1 MGSTRAGEKTIT
13 QIYFDNLTDSF
24 TLRSAHDEVTVV
36 DAFKTCRDHWSTWF
50 VRLPRVWKMFA
61 STSDQCP
68 HGDIAVDAQ
77 PYFPEPLRDPCL
89 SIIIIQIIRM

>member
-1 MGSTRAGEKTIT
+1 
-13 QIYFDNLTDSF
+13 
-24 TLRSAHDEVTVV
+24 
-36 DAFKTCRDHWSTWF
+36 
-50 VRLPRVWKMFA
+50 MFA